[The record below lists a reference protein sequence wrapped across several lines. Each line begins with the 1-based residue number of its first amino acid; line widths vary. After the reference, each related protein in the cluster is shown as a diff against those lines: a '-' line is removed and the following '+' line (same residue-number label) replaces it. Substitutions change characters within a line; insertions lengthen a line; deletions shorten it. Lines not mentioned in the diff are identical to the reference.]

1 MAPNA
6 VSSAQNPGGGAA
18 ARSLSFSGLLLRS
31 LAEGTALL
39 VVVGVAWQI
48 ATLAT
53 DSPYFPT
60 PLEILAQVRENWLSG
75 PASALFLT
83 PEVTLNVVPSVGR
96 MLGGYFVAAI
106 IGVSVGTAIGLSR
119 ALAGFVNP
127 IVHFAR
133 AIPPPAMIP
142 LFLILLG
149 LGNPM
154 KVGLIAFGVVW
165 PILLNTTDGVRSV
178 DKTQLETGR
187 VFGIIGLQR
196 LTHIVLPAASPKIFA
211 GLRVSLSLALILM
224 VISEM
229 VAATDGI
236 GFGILQAQRTFKIT
250 DMWAGMVLLG
260 VLGCALNMALLA
272 VEARVLA
279 WYRGSRG
286 GAAG

>member
-1 MAPNA
+1 
-6 VSSAQNPGGGAA
+6 
-18 ARSLSFSGLLLRS
+18 LRR
-31 LAEGTALL
+31 LAEGSALL
-39 VVVGVAWQI
+39 VVVGIAWQL
-48 ATLAT
+48 ATLAA

-83 PEVTLNVVPSVGR
+83 PEVTQNVVPSIGR
-96 MLGGYFVAAI
+96 MFGGYLVAAV
-106 IGVSVGTAIGLSR
+106 IGVVVGTAIGLSR
-119 ALAGFVNP
+119 GLAGFVNP
-127 IVHFAR
+127 IIHFAR

-142 LFLILLG
+142 LFLIVLG
-149 LGNPM
+149 LGTPM

-187 VFGIIGLQR
+187 VFGITGLRR

-250 DMWAGMVLLG
+250 DMWAGMVLLA
-260 VLGCALNMALLA
+260 VLGCLFNMVLLA
-272 VEARVLA
+272 VEARVLG